1 VESDANLVC
10 ACLPLLTKTY
20 SAPLAWTL
28 PICFSL
34 RLMNSEAALVS
45 QLRAW
50 FGGKTAYNT
59 SSKTSTIVEKNSM
72 IDFTSRQLRAFLLV
86 AQHRSFTR
94 AAGAL
99 FITPSGLSVLVRE
112 LENQLG
118 VRLFERTTRHVAPTP
133 SGRELLATVQRNLQE
148 LDRTLSQVSQTK
160 GGGPVLSVGA
170 PPFYAQGGLAPAIKA
185 FRTRRPEL
193 RFQVFDG
200 DGATTLR
207 KVESGE
213 LDMGL
218 GFFFKHVPG
227 IRRTLLFRFSLM
239 VIRAATP
246 QASVRPTVAW
256 SSLKGERFVT
266 LHPTLP
272 LQQFLDKHL
281 ARAGVIYQ
289 PSLVLNNLHTVI
301 AMVEAGVGAAIVPSF
316 ALSEC
321 RNHGLSVSHLVKPV
335 VHLDA
340 YQIRRGGRKLHPIAE
355 EFTAFLKNYIVEW
368 AQKSGLSSKP

>member
-1 VESDANLVC
+1 
-10 ACLPLLTKTY
+10 
-20 SAPLAWTL
+20 
-28 PICFSL
+28 
-34 RLMNSEAALVS
+34 
-45 QLRAW
+45 
-50 FGGKTAYNT
+50 
-59 SSKTSTIVEKNSM
+59 M

-86 AQHRSFTR
+86 AEHRSFTR

-99 FITPSGLSVLVRE
+99 FITPSGLSVLIRE

-118 VRLFERTTRHVAPTP
+118 VRLFERTTRHVALTA
-133 SGRELLATVQRNLQE
+133 SGSELFAAAKRNLQE
-148 LDRTLSQVSQTK
+148 LDSSLSRVAQAKRDES
-160 GGGPVLSVGA
+160 PLLSVGA
-170 PPFYAQGGLAPAIKA
+170 PPFYAEGGLAPAIKA
-185 FRTRRPEL
+185 FRARRPEL

-239 VIRAATP
+239 VIRAGTSHS
-246 QASVRPTVAW
+246 SVRPTVAW
-256 SSLKGERFVT
+256 SSLKGETFVT

-272 LQQFLDKHL
+272 LQQFVDKHL
-281 ARAGVIYQ
+281 ARAGVTYQ
-289 PSLVLNNLHTVI
+289 PNLVLNYPHTLI
-301 AMVEAGVGAAIVPSF
+301 AMVGAGVGAAIVPSF

-321 RNHGLSVSHLVKPV
+321 RSHGLIVSHLAKPV

-340 YQIRRGGRKLHPIAE
+340 YQIRKGGRKLHPIAE
-355 EFTAFLKNYIVEW
+355 EFTAFLKNYIIEW
-368 AQKSGLSSKP
+368 AGKSGLV

>member
-1 VESDANLVC
+1 
-10 ACLPLLTKTY
+10 
-20 SAPLAWTL
+20 
-28 PICFSL
+28 
-34 RLMNSEAALVS
+34 
-45 QLRAW
+45 
-50 FGGKTAYNT
+50 
-59 SSKTSTIVEKNSM
+59 M

-99 FITPSGLSVLVRE
+99 FITPSGLSVLIRE
-112 LENQLG
+112 LENQLD
-118 VRLFERTTRHVAPTP
+118 VRLFERTTRHVSLTA
-133 SGRELLATVQRNLQE
+133 SGSELFAAAQRNLHE
-148 LDRTLSQVSQTK
+148 LDISLSRIAQTQRDDS
-160 GGGPVLSVGA
+160 PLVSVGA
-170 PPFYAQGGLAPAIKA
+170 PPFYAVGGLAPAIKA

-239 VIRAATP
+239 VIRAGTAN
-246 QASVRPTVAW
+246 ASVPRSVTW

-272 LQQFLDKHL
+272 LQQFVDKHL
-281 ARAGVIYQ
+281 ARAGVTYQ
-289 PSLVLNNLHTVI
+289 PSLVLNYLHTVI
-301 AMVEAGVGAAIVPSF
+301 AMVEAGMGAAIVPSF
-316 ALSEC
+316 ALSAC
-321 RNHGLSVSHLVKPV
+321 RHHRIVAGHLVKPI

-340 YQIRRGGRKLHPIAE
+340 YQIRKGGRKLHPIAE
-355 EFTAFLKNYIVEW
+355 EFSAFLQAYIVRW
-368 AQKSGLSSKP
+368 AKESGLP